1 MHIKKAG
8 KKIIGAEL
16 TAAEKKALDIEIRR
30 QISEYEHKHE
40 IEIDAMILWVLHE
53 KFGFG
58 HKRLRQFFDAFNS
71 SMKEL
76 HRRYEDEDID
86 AAWVCADELKAYGV
100 DVEAWREE
108 KSKCR

>member
-1 MHIKKAG
+1 MQIKKAG

-16 TAAEKKALDIEIRR
+16 TTSEKKAMDIEIRR
-30 QISEYEHKHE
+30 QIAEYEHKHE

-58 HKRLRQFFDAFNS
+58 HKRLRQFFDAFNA

-76 HRRYEDEDID
+76 YGRYTDEGTDI
-86 AAWVCADELKAYGV
+86 AWICADELKKYGI
-100 DVEAWREE
+100 DVEVWREE
-108 KSKCR
+108 KLRCS

>member
-1 MHIKKAG
+1 MYIKKAG

-16 TAAEKKALDIEIRR
+16 TAVEKKAMDIEIHR
-30 QISEYEHKHE
+30 QIAEYERKHE

-58 HKRLRQFFDAFNS
+58 HKRLRQFFDAFNA

-76 HRRYEDEDID
+76 YGRYEDNDVDI
-86 AAWVCADELKAYGV
+86 AWICADNLKEYGV

-108 KSKCR
+108 RK